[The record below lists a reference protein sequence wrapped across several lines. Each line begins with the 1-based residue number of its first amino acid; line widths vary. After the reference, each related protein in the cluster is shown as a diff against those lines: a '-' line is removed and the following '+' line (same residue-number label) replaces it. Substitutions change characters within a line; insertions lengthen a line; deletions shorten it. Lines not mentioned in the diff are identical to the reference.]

1 MKKFLDVVLN
11 SKNFENGKKQYQNYG
26 LELDL
31 GDITQVYVS
40 GYDKKSF
47 KIGGGAELIFCFDNC
62 HSVDKNGRYL
72 EPMEIGLPIGYKT
85 PKGYFSTKM
94 LPVVVANIYELTE
107 LEVEALLEFYTDAKK
122 NTYDPFYFENEAK
135 RRNASAWNYIA
146 ANYITDPY
154 CTR

>member
-11 SKNFENGKKQYQNYG
+11 STNFQNCKKKYKNY
-26 LELDL
+26 ELDL
-31 GDITQVYVS
+31 ELNDITQVYVLNYS
-40 GYDKKSF
+40 KEGF
-47 KIGGGAELIFCFDNC
+47 KNAGGAELIFCFDNC
-62 HSVDKNGRYL
+62 HSVDKNGKYL
-72 EPMEIGLPIGYKT
+72 EPMEFPLNIGYKT

-94 LPVVVANIYELTE
+94 LPVNITDTQKLTE

-122 NTYDPFYFENEAK
+122 NDFDPFWHENEAR